1 MSRRRS
7 APRHAASMPPGRRR
21 LAISVGVL
29 LVVSVVVPAI
39 VVGRTFSTQLYDR
52 TGVTRAVPSDP
63 APIALPPAIPVDPS
77 RSQSRTPAPTQ
88 ATATVQ
94 GRQDLTGWASQLGV
108 ALDIPPEALTA
119 YGQAELAVSAAV
131 PDCNLSWATL
141 AGLGWVESDHGRY
154 HGARVDADGRSS
166 PPIIG
171 VALDGAPGLR
181 AIPDTDDGRLDGD
194 PVLDRAVGALQFIP
208 QTWARW
214 AADGDGDGLAD
225 PFDIDD
231 AALAA
236 ARYLCAAG
244 GDLGTATGWTA
255 AVYAYNASDG
265 YVVSVRAAANQ
276 YAALSLAVVPVK

>member
-1 MSRRRS
+1 M
-7 APRHAASMPPGRRR
+7 
-21 LAISVGVL
+21 
-29 LVVSVVVPAI
+29 PAI

-88 ATATVQ
+88 TTATVQ

-108 ALDIPPEALTA
+108 ALDIPPEALSA
-119 YGQAELAVSAAV
+119 YGQAELAVSAAA

-154 HGARVDADGRSS
+154 QGARVDADGRSS

-208 QTWARW
+208 QTWAQW
-214 AADGDGDGLAD
+214 AVDGDGDGLVD

-244 GDLGTATGWTA
+244 RDLGTATGWTA